1 MRLSEAGADEVAVV
15 AAVAVLADGGRGDDE
30 EDSLNDPSSNDVST
44 TGLGLGGNGEE
55 LRRVGLTSTP
65 RLDICEGRWSSPA
78 GRRA

>member
-15 AAVAVLADGGRGDDE
+15 AAVAVLADGGRGGDE

-55 LRRVGLTSTP
+55 L
-65 RLDICEGRWSSPA
+65 
-78 GRRA
+78 